1 MKGGGRM
8 GKMDKKVLFETTITD
23 FELMNSEFTKATI
36 NIFHKGENRNGSFIT
51 EEAMH
56 KMGKTLLGVPVIGE
70 FLQDKNQIGGHG
82 GKLVITDDGFEMI
95 ETTECMGFVDPR
107 TEPFFRDYTETDGV
121 TVNTYMCANVILW
134 TGRFGFL
141 QRELEKGLKQSMEIG
156 VKHGEF
162 DSNTGYYVIKDAYFQ
177 ALCLLGEGVEPCFSA
192 SSVQLNYSN
201 KESDETYK
209 EMIDAFKKY
218 TVKEL
223 GGETM
228 PEAEAI
234 QEVQEVQEV
243 EAPEVV
249 EETVE
254 ETVEGTIE
262 VVENEEVVVEEAIE
276 ESTEEPVAVEE
287 GAEFEAPEAEESAT
301 EEVVEEVAEET
312 VEDEEEVVVTEDS
325 EPEVDYQARI
335 EELEMALAE
344 ATRELEAVKA
354 ENARLAEFEATVK
367 AEQRKGQEEA
377 LFAQFASLEGFEGY
391 AELVENA
398 KQYSIED
405 LETKLFALLGK
416 KNFSMTNKPKKQG
429 SAKLPVGTPTTEAR
443 TYYGGRFDKY
453 LK

>member
-1 MKGGGRM
+1 MKDGNKRVM
-8 GKMDKKVLFETTITD
+8 FETTITD

-287 GAEFEAPEAEESAT
+287 GAEFEAPEAEEPAT

-367 AEQRKGQEEA
+367 TEQRKEQEEA

-416 KNFSMTNKPKKQG
+416 KNFSMASRPKKQG
-429 SAKLPVGTPTTEAR
+429 SAKLSVGTPTTEAR

>member
-1 MKGGGRM
+1 
-8 GKMDKKVLFETTITD
+8 MDKKVLKFETTTSN
-23 FELMNSEFTKATI
+23 FEQVNEEFMRVKVHVCYAG
-36 NIFHKGENRNGSFIT
+36 KNRNGSIIEKDVLDRMAQT
-51 EEAMH
+51 VY
-56 KMGKTLLGVPVIGE
+56 GVPVVGE
-70 FLQDKNQIGGHG
+70 LDEENMRFKGHG
-82 GKLVITDDGFEMI
+82 GKLEISDEGWKEI
-95 ETTECMGFVDPR
+95 KTTIPYGFVDP
-107 TEPFFRDYTETDGV
+107 TTPFTYETVLEHDGMTTNEYL
-121 TVNTYMCANVILW
+121 TVACYLWKGRYPELVEVFEKNTV
-134 TGRFGFL
+134 
-141 QRELEKGLKQSMEIG
+141 KQSMEIMVESG
-156 VKHGEF
+156 NWDDNWEYF
-162 DSNTGYYVIKDAYFQ
+162 NITQARFQ
-177 ALCLLGEGVEPCFSA
+177 ALCLLGVEPCFE
-192 SSVQLNYSN
+192 SSKATIGYSLEN
-201 KESDETYK
+201 HETLYQ
-209 EMIDAFKKY
+209 EMLDRFKQF
-218 TVKEL
+218 TLETA

-228 PEAEAI
+228 PEAEVI

-249 EETVE
+249 EEVVE
-254 ETVEGTIE
+254 ETV
-262 VVENEEVVVEEAIE
+262 
-276 ESTEEPVAVEE
+276 EEPVAVEE
-287 GAEFEAPEAEESAT
+287 GAEFEAPEAEEPTT

>member
-1 MKGGGRM
+1 
-8 GKMDKKVLFETTITD
+8 MDKKVLKFETTTSN
-23 FELMNSEFTKATI
+23 FEQVNEEFMRVKVHVCYAG
-36 NIFHKGENRNGSFIT
+36 KNRNGSIIEKDVLDRMAQT
-51 EEAMH
+51 VY
-56 KMGKTLLGVPVIGE
+56 GVPVVGE
-70 FLQDKNQIGGHG
+70 LDEENMRFKGHG
-82 GKLVITDDGFEMI
+82 GKLEISDEGWKEI
-95 ETTECMGFVDPR
+95 KTTIPYGFVDP
-107 TEPFFRDYTETDGV
+107 TTPFTYESVLEHDGMTTNEYL
-121 TVNTYMCANVILW
+121 TVACYLWKGRYPELVEVFEKNTV
-134 TGRFGFL
+134 
-141 QRELEKGLKQSMEIG
+141 KQSMEIMVESG
-156 VKHGEF
+156 NWDDNWEYF
-162 DSNTGYYVIKDAYFQ
+162 NITQARFQ
-177 ALCLLGEGVEPCFSA
+177 ALCLLGVEPCFE
-192 SSVQLNYSN
+192 SSKATIGYSLEN
-201 KESDETYK
+201 HETLYQ
-209 EMIDAFKKY
+209 EMLDRFKQF
-218 TVKEL
+218 TLETA

-228 PEAEAI
+228 PEAEVI

-249 EETVE
+249 EEVVE
-254 ETVEGTIE
+254 ETVEETIE

-287 GAEFEAPEAEESAT
+287 GAEFEAPEAEEPAT

-312 VEDEEEVVVTEDS
+312 VEDEEEVVATEDS

>member
-1 MKGGGRM
+1 MKDGNKRVM
-8 GKMDKKVLFETTITD
+8 FETTITD

-287 GAEFEAPEAEESAT
+287 GAEFEAPEAEEPAT

-367 AEQRKGQEEA
+367 TEQRKEQEEA

>member
-1 MKGGGRM
+1 M

-82 GKLVITDDGFEMI
+82 GKLVITDDGFEMV

-228 PEAEAI
+228 PET
-234 QEVQEVQEV
+234 EVVQDTQEV
-243 EAPEVV
+243 ETPEVVEVSVEETVEEAPEVVENEEVNAEEPIAEPEAVEEEAEGAEETEVIEEAPEEEEAEEPTTEKEEVV

-254 ETVEGTIE
+254 EATVE
-262 VVENEEVVVEEAIE
+262 VE
-276 ESTEEPVAVEE
+276 
-287 GAEFEAPEAEESAT
+287 G
-301 EEVVEEVAEET
+301 EVA
-312 VEDEEEVVVTEDS
+312 TEDS

-354 ENARLAEFEATVK
+354 ENARLAEFETTVK
-367 AEQRKGQEEA
+367 AEQRKEQEEA

>member
-1 MKGGGRM
+1 MKDGN
-8 GKMDKKVLFETTITD
+8 KKVLFETTITD

-70 FLQDKNQIGGHG
+70 FLHDKNQIGGHG

-162 DSNTGYYVIKDAYFQ
+162 DSNTGYYIIKDAYFQ

-209 EMIDAFKKY
+209 EMIDAFKRY
-218 TVKEL
+218 TMKEL

-228 PEAEAI
+228 PET
-234 QEVQEVQEV
+234 EVVQDTQEV
-243 EAPEVV
+243 ETPEVVEASV

-254 ETVEGTIE
+254 EAPE
-262 VVENEEVVVEEAIE
+262 VVENEEVNA
-276 ESTEEPVAVEE
+276 EEPIAEAEAVEE
-287 GAEFEAPEAEESAT
+287 EVEDVEEAPEAEETEEPAT
-301 EEVVEEVAEET
+301 EEEEVVEEPVEEAT
-312 VEDEEEVVVTEDS
+312 IEVEEEVAS
-325 EPEVDYQARI
+325 EEPAPEVDYQARI
-335 EELEMALAE
+335 EELEGALAE
-344 ATRELEAVKA
+344 ATRELEVVKA

-391 AELVENA
+391 AELVKNA
-398 KQYSIED
+398 KQYSLED

-416 KNFSMTNKPKKQG
+416 KNFSMTNRPKKTG
-429 SAKLPVGTPTTEAR
+429 SAKLPVGTPTNEAR